1 MPRPRKSPE
10 EKRSKWQVLNVTTA
24 ERAAITA
31 AAGEAGL
38 SINDYIL
45 ACTRQTKLVRRG
57 DREQIVRLLAG
68 IEDRL
73 EEIARQVMAAPL
85 STQDVAGLLLAL
97 RGVESSLRQSAAG
110 RADMDDAGEDLEC

>member
-57 DREQIVRLLAG
+57 DREHVVRLLAG

-73 EEIARQVMAAPL
+73 EEIARQVMATPL

-97 RGVESSLRQSAAG
+97 RGFESSLRQSAAG
-110 RADMDDAGEDLEC
+110 RADTDDAGEDLEC